1 MSYFIC
7 LNKVIYMKNKEKIL
21 KILENDGVIAFVT
34 DTVWGLGCLPES
46 ELAVKKIY
54 EIKKRE
60 AQKPLILMSNE
71 VHHLLNYVAPLP
83 EKACRLIK
91 KYFPGA
97 LTLVVKKSKNTPDF
111 MTSNMDTVG
120 IRVPD
125 NEVFRQICEIIPN
138 HVLAT
143 TSANLSHQP
152 SAKSYEQAFENMND
166 LVDLVVKD
174 DGYVCKGL
182 ESTVCG
188 VFGDDVKIFRQGAV
202 FIED

>member
-1 MSYFIC
+1 MQI
-7 LNKVIYMKNKEKIL
+7 KNEREI
-21 KILENDGVIAFVT
+21 IETLEAGGVIAYVT
-34 DTVWGLGCLPES
+34 DTVWGLGCLPNNEK
-46 ELAVKKIY
+46 AVKKIY
-54 EIKKRE
+54 DIKKRE

-71 VHHLLNYVAPLP
+71 TYNLLDYVAPLP

-111 MTSNMDTVG
+111 ITSNMDTVG

-125 NEVFRQICEIIPN
+125 NEVFKRICEIIPG

-152 SAKSYEQAFENMND
+152 SAKSY
-166 LVDLVVKD
+166 
-174 DGYVCKGL
+174 
-182 ESTVCG
+182 
-188 VFGDDVKIFRQGAV
+188 
-202 FIED
+202 

>member
-1 MSYFIC
+1 
-7 LNKVIYMKNKEKIL
+7 MKLRNEKEIIETL
-21 KILENDGVIAFVT
+21 KNGGVITYVT
-34 DTVWGLGCLPES
+34 DTVWGLGCLPDNEN
-46 ELAVKKIY
+46 AVKKIY

-60 AQKPLILMSNE
+60 MQKPLILMSNE
-71 VHHLLNYVAPLP
+71 VYNLLDYVEPLP
-83 EKACRLIK
+83 KLACKLIK

-111 MTSNMDTVG
+111 ITSGMDTVG

-125 NEVFRQICEIIPN
+125 NEVFKRICEIVPG

-152 SAKSYEQAFENMND
+152 SAKSYEQAFENMNGLSD
-166 LVDLVVKD
+166 IVIEDY
-174 DGYVCKGL
+174 GYECKGL

-188 VFGDDVKIFRQGAV
+188 VFGDDLKIFRQAE
-202 FIED
+202 IYISLD

>member
-1 MSYFIC
+1 MQIKGEEDIVKT
-7 LNKVIYMKNKEKIL
+7 LING
-21 KILENDGVIAFVT
+21 GVITYVT
-34 DTVWGLGCLPES
+34 DTVWGLGCLPDNEN
-46 ELAVKKIY
+46 AVKKIY
-54 EIKKRE
+54 DIKKRE

-71 VHHLLNYVAPLP
+71 VYNLLDYVEPLP

-97 LTLVVKKSKNTPDF
+97 LTIVVKKSKNTPNYI
-111 MTSNMDTVG
+111 TSNMETVG

-125 NEVFRQICEIIPN
+125 NEVFRRICEIIPG

-152 SAKSYEQAFENMND
+152 SAKSYEQAYENMNGLAD
-166 LVDLVVKD
+166 MIIEDYGFK
-174 DGYVCKGL
+174 CKGL

-188 VFGDDVKIFRQGAV
+188 VFDDEIKIFRQGE
-202 FIED
+202 INIL